1 MGRPAPLLFMDPSFI
16 LASQSPRRRELFAL
30 LGYPFEIVVPDVDE
44 DVHLGADP
52 AAYVL
57 LTARQKAEA
66 VAAALASDSPAG
78 RRVAGRRVAGR
89 RVIVAADTTVD
100 LDGAIMAKPGDA
112 AEAWAMLA
120 ALRGRTHQVHTG
132 VCVADTTSGRRLAA
146 VHSADVTMRNYSDE
160 EIAAYID
167 TGDPFDKAG
176 GYAIQ
181 HPAFRPAATLSG
193 CYTAI
198 MGLPL
203 CGLVVMLRQLGIPDR
218 IDPVALVD
226 AHRGYTHSI
235 EN

>member
-78 RRVAGRRVAGR
+78 RRV
-89 RVIVAADTTVD
+89 IVAADTTVD

-132 VCVADTTSGRRLAA
+132 VCVADTTSGRWPAA

-235 EN
+235 KN

>member
-66 VAAALASDSPAG
+66 VAAALASDSP
-78 RRVAGRRVAGR
+78 AGR

-181 HPAFRPAATLSG
+181 HPTFRPAATLSG

-203 CGLVVMLRQLGIPDR
+203 CGLVVMLRQLGIP
-218 IDPVALVD
+218 
-226 AHRGYTHSI
+226 
-235 EN
+235 

>member
-66 VAAALASDSPAG
+66 VAAALASDSP
-78 RRVAGRRVAGR
+78 AGR

-181 HPAFRPAATLSG
+181 HPTFRPAATLSG

-235 EN
+235 QN

>member
-66 VAAALASDSPAG
+66 VAAALAADSP
-78 RRVAGRRVAGR
+78 AGR

-235 EN
+235 KN